1 MAAPGT
7 FSLQDDGL
15 LYGTL
20 PDGTQLPGMTP
31 DMRPELEASGMT
43 FAQGAG
49 GAPGG
54 EGGAEGGGGVPGPGP
69 GLTAADVPVRP
80 LPSPQDLPPHLKGR
94 SADVADVAV
103 GGATADMAR
112 GGLAQGM
119 GGAGNGPGGGEGG
132 TSGGAPAAGDYTEQ
146 PWGASLFGGGGG
158 SDASGGRGLP
168 VNTDLGVPAPAAGTS
183 RGSPAKW
190 IDQPLSPLRT
200 TQQQVEH
207 SIYKDP
213 TTRVGELTGEEI
225 DSDARLSTLQDAI
238 DSGDRREKE
247 RDIAAREALLNREG
261 QLIKREQLADHENA
275 KRAEM
280 HSQMRQTDAKRQVYE
295 ERVREAA
302 IDPKRYF
309 RDMGVFSKVIA
320 IVGSA
325 LQGYQM
331 GMNGQSG
338 PPPMVSLLQELNKQ
352 DIEDQKLE
360 YENAVAQ
367 HGRLDNQYQR
377 ALEVWGD
384 PELAELQLEKDKL
397 AIADEWIALN
407 EGAAANEMQRF
418 AWQEERG
425 KLQVAQEAINEEL
438 QTRKRDKIVSQL
450 QATPKKLVGGGGG
463 SGMAGARAQK
473 PEPDKIALATAK
485 LERARAARAY
495 AENYA
500 AEHGPDAKLP
510 GFGVG
515 GRIAKGV
522 VGAIQGTGTREQEEA
537 RTHINNLAANRKQPG
552 DSSDFDFERH
562 VGTVIGNGEV
572 GNLYRSSVEDET
584 NALREL
590 EAAHGVI
597 PTQ

>member
-43 FAQGAG
+43 FAQG
-49 GAPGG
+49 
-54 EGGAEGGGGVPGPGP
+54 GPTG
-69 GLTAADVPVRP
+69 
-80 LPSPQDLPPHLKGR
+80 S
-94 SADVADVAV
+94 
-103 GGATADMAR
+103 
-112 GGLAQGM
+112 
-119 GGAGNGPGGGEGG
+119 
-132 TSGGAPAAGDYTEQ
+132 APAAG
-146 PWGASLFGGGGG
+146 GGGAPVELPASMRYTGPGATAKGTLPDFRLPDGKPEPSPIPPSMQYTGPGATEAGNLPGRVQKG
-158 SDASGGRGLP
+158 SVDEPSMVPLTGKAEGVGPVEQYAGRGLP
-168 VNTDLGVPAPAAGTS
+168 ATEDLGVPLTTPAGSAS
-183 RGSPAKW
+183 SPARW
-190 IDQPLSPLRT
+190 VDQPLSELRT

-207 SIYKDP
+207 SIYADP

-225 DSDARLSTLQDAI
+225 DSDARLSTVQDAI

-247 RDIAAREALLNREG
+247 RDIAAREQLLNREG
-261 QLIKREQLADHENA
+261 QLIAKEQLVDKENA

-280 HSQMRQTDAKRQVYE
+280 HAQMRQTDAKRQVYE
-295 ERVREAA
+295 ERVRDAA

-309 RDMGVFSKVIA
+309 RDMGVFSKVLA

-338 PPPMVSLLQELNKQ
+338 PPPMVGLLQELNKQ

-463 SGMAGARAQK
+463 TGVPGTKAQK
-473 PEPDKIALATAK
+473 PEPDKIAQAQADLD
-485 LERARAARAY
+485 AANAAIAY
-495 AENYA
+495 AEKYA
-500 AEHGPDAKLP
+500 AENGPDAKLP
-510 GFGVG
+510 GYGVG
-515 GRIAKGV
+515 GRIAKGLV
-522 VGAIQGTGTREQEEA
+522 SAAQGTGTKEQEEA
-537 RTHINNLAANRKQPG
+537 QMHVKGLAAGLRKPG
-552 DSSDFDFERH
+552 DSSESDKMDLEKRI
-562 VGTVIGNGEV
+562 VGNGEV
-572 GNLYRSSVEDET
+572 GNLYRKAQEAKL
-584 NALREL
+584 NAERRLQ
-590 EAAHGVI
+590 AGYGVI